1 MKVTRWN
8 SAKQYAA
15 KKHFGMVGFRM
26 QGQEATQTQTPNFW
40 VGLSQFLPGGG
51 AEKGAAPTEKV
62 YVVLEGEV
70 TIVTKDGETALGPL
84 DSCLVEAN
92 EERSVIN
99 RTNNIA
105 RMLVVSPN

>member
-1 MKVTRWN
+1 MKVTRWQA
-8 SAKQYAA
+8 AKQYAA
-15 KKHFGMVGFRM
+15 KKHFGMAGFRL
-26 QGQEATQTQTPNFW
+26 QGQEATQTQNFW

-51 AEKGAAPTEKV
+51 AEKGSSPTEKV

-70 TIVTKDGETALGPL
+70 TIVTNEGETVLGPL
-84 DSCLVEAN
+84 DSCLIAPN
-92 EERSVIN
+92 EERSVEN

>member
-1 MKVTRWN
+1 MKVTRWKA
-8 SAKQYAA
+8 AKQYAA
-15 KKHFGMVGFRM
+15 KKHFGMVGFRL
-26 QGQEATQTQTPNFW
+26 QGQEATQTQNFW

-51 AEKGAAPTEKV
+51 AEKGSSPTEKV

-70 TIVTKDGETALGPL
+70 TIVTSEGETVLGSL
-84 DSCLVEAN
+84 DSCLIAPN
-92 EERSVIN
+92 EERSVEN